1 MTPAVLA
8 QSHRQHA
15 VRVSSGTWPY
25 IVRHLR
31 LLPRWIKVP
40 VSVFRPLLL
49 VPTVL
54 LATACSQSQRVP
66 ASPALGESVSR
77 SPTPVAAP
85 VTATEKSLAAA
96 IPVQGPVLID
106 HGPLLEVFSREACVR
121 QALTA
126 NRAYLQRAGARER
139 ARLGVEI
146 AHAERYRPQLTADY
160 TAATEAADGG
170 SARVAADL
178 PVPIIGVNVTPF
190 ATSAWDDGSDV
201 YRSAYGVAF
210 SRRVFALSEAVR
222 QRLPLSQAE
231 VDYLAAAFELLAEA
245 KRLERD
251 VTRNFLA
258 VQNAQARV
266 KVRLARVADARAFLD
281 NVEQNVQHGFRPAAD
296 RLFAEISLNQAQA
309 DLVREL
315 ANERDA
321 MERLLNQLGLPLAS
335 QVVLRPEDLDT
346 LPALPGDFATDM
358 ALTLHAH
365 EDLMVQS
372 ARQELVR
379 ERIRVATDEV
389 APHVTAT
396 FTAER
401 RLEGNEA
408 FGDNLDADNRLA
420 LRVDVSLPLDGQR
433 VERARLSQLRRQL
446 ADQQLAYDDILARLE
461 QDLRAAWRAWE
472 RGRTEAELAAARVVT
487 ERARL
492 EAVLARYEA
501 GEVDNLEVTRAKQA
515 LDDADVR
522 LLDARINLANT
533 VAEYRALLPAQR
545 GGGEDHP

>member
-1 MTPAVLA
+1 MSA
-8 QSHRQHA
+8 
-15 VRVSSGTWPY
+15 
-25 IVRHLR
+25 
-31 LLPRWIKVP
+31 
-40 VSVFRPLLL
+40 FRPLLI

-54 LATACSQSQRVP
+54 LTVACGRTAPVP

-77 SPTPVAAP
+77 APTPVALP

-106 HGPLLEVFSREACVR
+106 YGPLLAVFSREACVH

-146 AHAERYRPQLTADY
+146 AHAERYRPLLTADY

-210 SRRVFALSEAVR
+210 SRRVFALSEAAR
-222 QRLPLSQAE
+222 LRLPLTQAE
-231 VDYLAAAFELLAEA
+231 VEYLAAAYDLLGEA

-358 ALTLHAH
+358 ALTLRAH

-389 APHVTAT
+389 APNVTAT

-433 VERARLSQLRRQL
+433 VERARLFQLRRQL

>member
-1 MTPAVLA
+1 MT
-8 QSHRQHA
+8 
-15 VRVSSGTWPY
+15 
-25 IVRHLR
+25 
-31 LLPRWIKVP
+31 
-40 VSVFRPLLL
+40 VFRSFLL

-54 LATACSQSQRVP
+54 LAAACSQTARVP
-66 ASPALGESVSR
+66 TSPARGESVSR
-77 SPTPVAAP
+77 APTPVAPP
-85 VTATEKSLAAA
+85 VTATEKGLAAA
-96 IPVQGPVLID
+96 MPVQGPALID
-106 HGPLLEVFSREACVR
+106 HGPLLEVFSRDACIR

-139 ARLGVEI
+139 ARLGVDI
-146 AHAERYRPQLTADY
+146 AHAERYRPLLTANY
-160 TAATEAADGG
+160 TAATEAPDGG
-170 SARVAADL
+170 SARVAADV
-178 PVPIIGVNVTPF
+178 PVPVIGVNVTPF

-210 SRRVFALSEAVR
+210 SRRVFALSEAAR

-231 VDYLAAAFELLAEA
+231 VDYLAAAYDLLGEA

-296 RLFAEISLNQAQA
+296 RLFAEISLNQAEA
-309 DLVREL
+309 DLVREQ

-346 LPALPGDFATDM
+346 LPALPGDFAADL
-358 ALTLHAH
+358 ALTVHSH

-372 ARQELVR
+372 ARQELLR
-379 ERIRVATDEV
+379 ERIRVAADDV
-389 APHVTAT
+389 APNVTAT

-408 FGDNLDADNRLA
+408 FGDDIAADNRLA

-433 VERARLSQLRRQL
+433 LERARLYQLRRQL
-446 ADQQLAYDDILARLE
+446 IDQQLAYDDTVARLE

-501 GEVDNLEVTRAKQA
+501 GEVDNLEVTRAKQS

-533 VAEYRALLPAQR
+533 VAEYRALLPANQPSSQPSSQP
-545 GGGEDHP
+545 GGEVRP